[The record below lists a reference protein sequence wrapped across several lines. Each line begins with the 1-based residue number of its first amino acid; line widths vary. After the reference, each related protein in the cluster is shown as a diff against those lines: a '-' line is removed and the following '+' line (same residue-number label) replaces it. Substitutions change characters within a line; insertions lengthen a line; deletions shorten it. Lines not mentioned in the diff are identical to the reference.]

1 MSLRIGHHSECPQ
14 KTIANIA
21 MMTNQANALEL
32 ARNADKT
39 LMMFLPSID
48 VND

>member
-1 MSLRIGHHSECPQ
+1 MV
-14 KTIANIA
+14 
-21 MMTNQANALEL
+21 MMTNQLSMLEL
-32 ARNADKT
+32 ASMADKT

>member
-1 MSLRIGHHSECPQ
+1 M
-14 KTIANIA
+14 ANMA
-21 MMTNQANALEL
+21 MMMNQLSALEL
-32 ARNADKT
+32 ASKAVKT